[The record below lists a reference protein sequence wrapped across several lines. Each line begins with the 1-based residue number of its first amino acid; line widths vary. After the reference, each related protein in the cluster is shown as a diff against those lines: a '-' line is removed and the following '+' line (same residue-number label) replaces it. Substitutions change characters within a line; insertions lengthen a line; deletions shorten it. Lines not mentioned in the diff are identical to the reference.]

1 MAKKQKYQISYT
13 LKDQTKP
20 LLGRES
26 FSSKKEASKWLK
38 ENEGLLYWYQ
48 LTEINPKSK
57 LPRPLIDFEP
67 GNEYTVKSGTLQ
79 TYYETG
85 MECIGLVFYEDGV
98 HGGPNPD
105 FDPSKPESRSNFR
118 YYSSYDGLHFIE
130 HGMIVEING
139 KKIGMIKDRDFAK
152 RDGYRLSF
160 YPAGFSRKELI
171 ELFGSENIK
180 VRAWIKKESKK

>member
-13 LKDQTKP
+13 LKDKTKP
-20 LLGRES
+20 GFGREL
-26 FSSKKEASKWLK
+26 FATKKEAAQWLK
-38 ENEGLLYWYQ
+38 KHEQDLYWHQ
-48 LTEINPKSK
+48 FTEINPKSK
-57 LPRPLIDFEP
+57 LPRPIIEFEP
-67 GNEYTVKSGTLQ
+67 GEEYDLKVGTLQ

-85 MECIGLVFYEDGV
+85 MECTGLVFYEDGV

-105 FDPSKPESRSNFR
+105 FDPSKPESKSNFR

-130 HGMIVEING
+130 HGMILEIDG
-139 KKIGMIKDRDFAK
+139 QKIGIIKDRDFAS

-171 ELFGSENIK
+171 EIFAPETKK
-180 VRAWIKKESKK
+180 VRAWIKRKDTK